1 MSGFVLI
8 LSLIIGVVLGV
19 GFAFMIVGMILKSS
33 NKMGDSKGD
42 FGNFASTPMHFIT
55 KRNL

>member
-1 MSGFVLI
+1 MFIIALI
-8 LSLIIGVVLGV
+8 FGVAMGC
-19 GFAFMIVGMILKSS
+19 GFALMIVGFILKAS

-42 FGNFASTPMHFIT
+42 FGNFAGTPMRFIT